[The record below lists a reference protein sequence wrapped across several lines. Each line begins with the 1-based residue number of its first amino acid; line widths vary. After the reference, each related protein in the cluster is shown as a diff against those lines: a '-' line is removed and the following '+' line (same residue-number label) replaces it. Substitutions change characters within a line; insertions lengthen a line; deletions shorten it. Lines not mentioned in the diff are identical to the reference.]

1 MAAAIV
7 VRPLPGA
14 GVFASL
20 AAFVRS
26 VFSRRVLLK
35 LAGVDTVVLAGSVY
49 AVRAVPLGV
58 ARELVPAIVRCSQ
71 AFVRLDITD
80 ELYAD
85 IVKTLSLGL
94 SVSAREIERHAVSL
108 WDLAPV
114 LDLIARV
121 NGLQTMEAGRADLGK
136 ILEVLT
142 QTGTSS
148 TPGSSAP
155 PAGPGNTSTDA

>member
-1 MAAAIV
+1 MSAAIV
-7 VRPLPGA
+7 VPVLPGA
-14 GVFASL
+14 GVLPRL
-20 AAFVRS
+20 AALVRS
-26 VFSRRVLLK
+26 VLSRRVLLS
-35 LAGVDTVVLAGSVY
+35 LAGIDTVVLAGHVY

-71 AFVRLDITD
+71 AFVRFDLTD

-85 IVKTLSLGL
+85 IVKALSLGL
-94 SVSAREIERHAVSL
+94 GVPAREIESHAVSL

-121 NGLQTMEAGRADLGK
+121 NGLQTTEVGGADLGK
-136 ILEVLT
+136 LLAAL
-142 QTGTSS
+142 TGTSS

-155 PAGPGNTSTDA
+155 PAGPGSISTYA

>member
-1 MAAAIV
+1 MGAV
-7 VRPLPGA
+7 VVPLLPGA
-14 GVFASL
+14 GVLASL

-26 VFSRRVLLK
+26 VVSRRLLLR
-35 LAGVDTVVLAGSVY
+35 LAGIDTVVLAGRVY

-71 AFVRLDITD
+71 AFVRFEVTD

-85 IVKTLSLGL
+85 LVRALSLGL
-94 SVSAREIERHAVSL
+94 GVPAREIESHAVSL

-121 NGLQTMEAGRADLGK
+121 NGLQTMEAGTADLGK
-136 ILEVLT
+136 ILAVLAR
-142 QTGTSS
+142 TGTNS